1 MFLLFFNYYYV
12 FVSPKMIEV
21 KEVKNVVSLFESN
34 HKKQVDFNSRY
45 FSDKTYYSATDDNT
59 LYLFDEEGKLVL
71 ETPLA
76 DLDLDRID
84 TIASETLS
92 EYSISFAMV
101 DKKLVYVIVS
111 DSVDMFVDAE
121 SFEVVLTFRKGV
133 KHD

>member
-1 MFLLFFNYYYV
+1 
-12 FVSPKMIEV
+12 MIEA

-45 FSDKTYYSATDDNT
+45 FSDKTYYSATDDDA

-84 TIASETLS
+84 AIASETLS